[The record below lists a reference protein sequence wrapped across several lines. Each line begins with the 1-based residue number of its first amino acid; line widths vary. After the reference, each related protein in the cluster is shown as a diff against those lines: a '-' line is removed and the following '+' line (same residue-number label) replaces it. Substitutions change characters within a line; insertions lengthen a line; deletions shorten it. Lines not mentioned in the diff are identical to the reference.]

1 MAAAA
6 PDPIDTLTA
15 LAEQM
20 STRHSLEELL
30 RLVADG
36 AARVL
41 GVERVSVRLL
51 DPTHTQLLAMAR
63 SGEPL
68 HTQPP
73 EFKIGEGL
81 IGWIAEHGAPLCLA
95 SAEDDPR
102 FAPRPGM
109 APMGAFVGVP
119 LRAGAQVVGVISALD
134 GTGRFDERDQR
145 LLTLVAAM
153 CGPHIELA
161 RLARLVQ
168 IDPLTGS
175 LNRRGLDQRY
185 QADAPGP
192 APLTVAMLDLDHFKL
207 VNDRYGHAV
216 GDLVLRHVTAV
227 IGQVLRADD
236 ALVRYGGEE
245 FLLLLPG
252 IERERGARIA
262 ERVRAA
268 VAAAPVAVPGGQL
281 TSTVSIGVA
290 ELRPGEARD
299 EVIARADAALYRAK
313 AGGRDRVAVD

>member
-1 MAAAA
+1 MAAPAS
-6 PDPIDTLTA
+6 DPIDTLIA
-15 LAEQM
+15 LAERM
-20 STRHSLEELL
+20 STRHALEELL
-30 RLVADG
+30 LLVADG

-41 GVERVSVRLL
+41 GVARVSVRLL
-51 DPTHTQLLAMAR
+51 DPSHTQLLAMAR

-68 HTQPP
+68 HDHPP
-73 EFKIGEGL
+73 EFRIGEGL
-81 IGWIAEHGAPLCLA
+81 LGWIAEHGQPLCLNQP
-95 SAEDDPR
+95 ELDPR

-119 LRAGAQVVGVISALD
+119 LRAGAEVVGVISAID
-134 GTGRFDERDQR
+134 TGMQFDQHHLG
-145 LLTLVAAM
+145 LLSLVAAM

-185 QADAPGP
+185 QPGQP
-192 APLTVAMLDLDHFKL
+192 SAAPLTVAMLDLDHFKQ

-216 GDLVLRHVTAV
+216 GDLVLRHVTAAV
-227 IGQVLRADD
+227 GQVLRADD

-252 IERERGARIA
+252 LDRERGARVA

-268 VAAAPVAVPGGQL
+268 VAAAPVSIPGGEV
-281 TSTVSIGVA
+281 TATVSIGVA
-290 ELRPGEARD
+290 ELRPGEDRD

-313 AGGRDRVAVD
+313 RGGRDRVELD